1 MPTDLL
7 KSAFLRTLAALLC
20 AALAAVPD
28 GHANATDVAKL
39 DRVRPE
45 LAYLKLVN
53 GWRPPADPQ
62 LVYLLMGQ
70 FANANRHAEGAAF
83 FDALRRRFDAQLSDP
98 QRAVYLTAIG
108 SLRAGHANQVGLIKR
123 YGWVRDTL
131 HMLDEAKRLT
141 HGEGFA
147 MRWMSGLVRAQLPA
161 FFGEREVALA
171 DLTWCTTHAELAP
184 QPGWLREVH
193 FHLAMLQRQLGNVQ
207 EAQRQRS
214 LSGYLADTKPAI
226 FTTPFS
232 GGWGAGHH
240 FSARTVR
247 EPVPGTVYTLSG
259 FEFTE
264 YHFVVSADRRELIA
278 IDAGT
283 RPDAAR
289 EALEAL
295 RTLHPGL
302 PPLTTVFVTHA
313 HWDHVGGQRYF
324 RGLKPAPRFVGRGNY
339 ADELALDAR
348 ADPALLKRFFGERF
362 QLADVLAYKPD
373 VAIDQPTEMTI
384 GGTRF
389 ALWPTRGGETGDALL
404 IHLPDH
410 GVVFV
415 GDILMPYLGAPFIE
429 EGSVEGLLA
438 GIDQVLALQP
448 RLLLHG
454 HEPLTRLFDSTA
466 MLADLRV
473 QLAWLRDQVGA
484 GMAAGQTRAALQQA
498 NLVPPTLAQSPSAV
512 HLAYLVLRENL
523 INRVFDQGSGYWQ
536 NGLQGLDAL
545 SDADHGAALVDYL
558 GLDEARIL
566 DATEHM
572 VADGRHELA
581 AATLR
586 WAQARLPASPRGCQ
600 VRELVYLKLMEKYQE
615 FNPFKFILYAA
626 QIGQATA
633 QMPPRPADRFSAR
646 PVSEAGSAPSGG
658 SRTASAIGTCGP
670 DRYPGTPSLVA
681 RSQP

>member
-1 MPTDLL
+1 M
-7 KSAFLRTLAALLC
+7 LAATL
-20 AALAAVPD
+20 D
-28 GHANATDVAKL
+28 GHATVADEAEL

-62 LVYLLMGQ
+62 LAYLLMGQ
-70 FANANRHAEGAAF
+70 FANANRHAEGAALF
-83 FDALRRRFDAQLSDP
+83 EDLRRRFDGQLSDP

-108 SLRAGHANQVGLIKR
+108 SLRAGHANQVALFRR

-147 MRWMSGLVRAQLPA
+147 THWMSGLVRAQLPG
-161 FFGEREVALA
+161 FFGERETAMA
-171 DLTWCTTHAELAP
+171 DLTWCLAHADRAP

-193 FHLAMLQRQLGNVQ
+193 FHLALVQRQLGNVQ
-207 EAQRQRS
+207 EAQRQRG
-214 LSGYLADTKPAI
+214 LSGYQADTKPAI

-232 GGWGAGHH
+232 GGTGTGHQ
-240 FSARTVR
+240 FSARDVR
-247 EPVPGTVYTLSG
+247 ELVPGTVYLLSG

-264 YHFVVSADRRELIA
+264 YYFIVSADRRELIA

-289 EALEAL
+289 DALEAL
-295 RTLHPGL
+295 RTLHPAL

-324 RGLKPAPRFVGRGNY
+324 RSLKPTPRFVGRGNY

-348 ADPALLKRFFGERF
+348 ADPAILTRFFGEGF
-362 QLADVLAYKPD
+362 HLADVLAYKPD

-389 ALWPTRGGETGDALL
+389 SLRPTRGGETGDAML

-410 GVVFV
+410 GVLFV

-438 GIDQVLALQP
+438 GIDQVVALRP

-454 HEPLTRLFDSTA
+454 HEPLTRLFDSTV

-473 QLAWLRDQVGA
+473 QLAWLHDQVGV
-484 GMAAGQTRAALQQA
+484 GMATGQTRAALQQA

-523 INRVFDQGSGYWQ
+523 INRLFDQGSGYWQ

-545 SDADHGAALVDYL
+545 SDAEHGAALVDYL
-558 GLDEARIL
+558 GLDESRIL
-566 DATEHM
+566 DATERM

-586 WAQARLPASPRGCQ
+586 WAQARLPASPRLCQ

-626 QIGQATA
+626 QIGQSTA
-633 QMPPRPADRFSAR
+633 QMPPRSAEPSSPGSGSGAGVAQ
-646 PVSEAGSAPSGG
+646 PVG
-658 SRTASAIGTCGP
+658 SRTALAIGACRP
-670 DRYPGTPSLVA
+670 DRPPGTPSRVA
-681 RSQP
+681 RSRP